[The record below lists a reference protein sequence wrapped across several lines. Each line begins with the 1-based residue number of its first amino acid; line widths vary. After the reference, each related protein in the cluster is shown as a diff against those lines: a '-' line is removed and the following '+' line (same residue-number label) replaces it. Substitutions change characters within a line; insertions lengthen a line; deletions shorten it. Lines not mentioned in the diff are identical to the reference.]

1 MGDQRLDEELVPL
14 AGCDPAA
21 FEELYRRTVAR
32 VTGFAVRRCIAPE
45 DVADLVA
52 ATYLAMIGSA
62 HRFDPQRGPAL
73 PWLLGIAA
81 HQHARGVRRSCREV
95 AALGRL
101 AGRSLLDQDDYE
113 RLEEQIDAA
122 RLAPQLQSAIETL
135 PVGERRVVELTG
147 FDGLSLAAAAAALD
161 IRPATARMRLS
172 RGRRKLRRLLGDD
185 GNATQNGVD
194 AGDGSRPLRSVLEEK
209 P

>member
-1 MGDQRLDEELVPL
+1 MGDQRLDELVPL

-21 FEELYRRTVAR
+21 FEQLYRRTVGR
-32 VTGFAVRRCIAPE
+32 VTGFAVRRCTTPE

-52 ATYLAMIGSA
+52 ATYLAVIGSA
-62 HRFDPQRGPAL
+62 HRFDPERGAAV

-101 AGRSLLDQDDYE
+101 AGRSLLDQDDYQ

-122 RLAPQLQSAIETL
+122 RLAPTLQSAIETL

-147 FDGLSLAAAAAALD
+147 FDGLTLAAAAAALD

-172 RGRRKLRRLLGDD
+172 RGRRKLRRLLGENE
-185 GNATQNGVD
+185 NATQIGAG
-194 AGDGSRPLRSVLEEK
+194 AGDSSRPLRPTLKEG